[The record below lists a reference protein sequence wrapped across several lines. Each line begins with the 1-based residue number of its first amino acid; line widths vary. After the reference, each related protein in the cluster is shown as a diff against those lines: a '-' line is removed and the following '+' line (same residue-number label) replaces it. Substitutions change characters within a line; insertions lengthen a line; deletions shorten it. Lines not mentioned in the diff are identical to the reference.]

1 METFSEKE
9 IAFLT
14 QHHTETVET
23 ATLGHTVIRQRR
35 IMDEARDLRQLGCP
49 QSVFFKVLER
59 RAKQLG
65 RAWVEFRNAQRSA
78 APVPPGEPPD
88 LSSAASAAKLF

>member
-14 QHHTETVET
+14 THHVETIET
-23 ATLGHTVIRQRR
+23 ATLGRTVIRQRR
-35 IMDEARDLRQLGCP
+35 IMEEVRDLRQLGCP
-49 QSVFFKVLER
+49 QSLFFRVLEQ

-65 RAWVEFRNAQRSA
+65 RAWVEFRNSQRSA
-78 APVPPGEPPD
+78 APVPTGESD
-88 LSSAASAAKLF
+88 LASAVEAAKLF